1 MKNLKLGTKI
11 GAAFGLLILIAVL
24 LGGLAIWNMSR
35 ASGASAKLAEEYVPE
50 VDIAVGLERAS
61 REVMYHIRGY
71 TWTEEKRFAD
81 QSFNSYKDVVKYLGQ
96 ARDLAAK
103 YPELVKLREAVAQ
116 LEGKVKDW
124 EPMLRETVTR
134 VEHMQDLLARMVAM
148 SGEVVQNSSSFV
160 EMQDKKLAE
169 EIRAGLAADK
179 VLERARKTTLMNEL
193 VNTYHNIRVGNVRG
207 QLTRDVKL
215 MQETMKQFGTMEKLA
230 AELTPMV
237 HVAVN
242 QQQLKKIQELSQNYK
257 KLMEEF
263 VAAFNGMQE
272 FDKKRV
278 ALANAIL
285 DACQAVAKTGTTQ
298 TQTLATGNVGSLNFS
313 VWVMVIGLLVA
324 LALGVVIA
332 WVITRSIMKPVLA
345 TVGCVGQAA
354 QGDFTFSIDKTM
366 LERGD
371 ELGEMLRDVDKM
383 ADTLS
388 VTVAESTVAAMTVA
402 TSSSEISQ
410 GNQDLSERTQQQASA
425 IEETASA
432 LEEMTSSVKQNAHNA
447 SQANDLAR
455 RTAGMAQEG
464 GQAVERTI
472 QAMQAVTESSRKISE
487 IINVVNE
494 IAFQTNLLALN
505 AAVEAA
511 RAGEA
516 GRGFA
521 VVAGEVRNLAGRSS
535 QAAKEIQ
542 TLITD
547 SVAKVDQGNELV
559 AESGR
564 LLGEII
570 TNVQHVADTIA
581 EITAA
586 SQEQASGIEEVNK
599 AVSQMDEAVQQ
610 NAALVEEAASA
621 SENMAAAAEE
631 LSAQMRQFKPRGG
644 AQAMR
649 SLPSPSPAARLAA
662 KPPARPGARPVA
674 KPTATKAAA
683 APAAKPAGK
692 QGGKDDFFGA
702 GDLEGFEEF

>member
-11 GAAFGLLILIAVL
+11 GAAFGLLIVIALL

-50 VDIAVGLERAS
+50 VDAAVGLERAS

-71 TWTEEKRFAD
+71 TWTEEKRFAE
-81 QSFNSYKDVVKYLGQ
+81 QSFNSYKDVLKYLGQ

-124 EPMLRETVTR
+124 EPMLRETVSR
-134 VEHMQDLLARMVAM
+134 VEAIQEMRRRMDAAA
-148 SGEVVQNSSSFV
+148 GEFMKNAYDFLES
-160 EMQDKKLAE
+160 QDKKLRD
-169 EIRAGLAADK
+169 EIEGGVAAAK
-179 VLERARKTTLMNEL
+179 VLERSRKTVV
-193 VNTYHNIRVGNVRG
+193 VNDIIDAGNAVRLANFKG
-207 QLTRDVKL
+207 QALRDPKTIQDSFKNFEVIEK
-215 MQETMKQFGTMEKLA
+215 KLA
-230 AELTPMV
+230 EITPLV
-237 HVAVN
+237 TQAAN
-242 QQQLKKIQELSQNYK
+242 QAQLKKVAESGQAYK

-285 DACQAVAKTGTTQ
+285 DACQTVAKAGMAQ
-298 TQTLATGNVGSLNFS
+298 TQTLANGNVGSLNFS

-324 LALGVVIA
+324 LVLGVVVA
-332 WVITRSIMKPVLA
+332 WVITRSIMKPVLV

-354 QGDFTFSIDKTM
+354 QCDFTFSIDKTM

-371 ELGEMLRDVDKM
+371 ELGEMLRDLDKM
-383 ADTLS
+383 AETLS

-472 QAMQAVTESSRKISE
+472 QAMAAVTDSSRKINE

-521 VVAGEVRNLAGRSS
+521 VVAGEVRSLAGRSS

-644 AQAMR
+644 AKQAMR
-649 SLPSPSPAARLAA
+649 SLPSPTPAAKPVARPAARPAA
-662 KPPARPGARPVA
+662 KPMA
-674 KPTATKAAA
+674 KAAA
-683 APAAKPAGK
+683 APAGKPAGK

-702 GDLEGFEEF
+702 